1 MRRINLFRNPT
12 SKSQLFLISSS
23 ATALVSSACT
33 SSVASLCFAPSFS
46 SMRAPPTSYAR
57 FESSESEK
65 STTLLEEMTSTVST
79 EAAASNAF
87 QMRYMIYGKNGKVEE
102 RRKNIK
108 PPSDTKVKRDH
119 VLVRVHAAGLN
130 PVDAK
135 YVIGDKLPFD
145 TSSFVKGYTIGF
157 EFSGVV
163 VAIDGNEQF
172 YKVGDEVFGSMP
184 PLHGTLSEYIMA
196 PKNQIN
202 HKPNSLSFIEAAGL
216 PLVGLTAYQA
226 LHPYVGVQQAEEEA
240 EETEQQRHAEQQPKI
255 KQKKSLLVIGGAG
268 GTGHVAIQVAK
279 CLGGYDPIVA
289 VCSPRSF
296 DFCKALGA
304 THVVDYT
311 NNEVGIVDQIQRALR
326 AAGNGRNHDS
336 TSDTPCG
343 LDLPSMV
350 DVVFDCVTSAD
361 ERDTK
366 PYNYPRLLKNMTTTR
381 YIRLGGKTKD
391 WFYAGCE
398 RFLGDNTIFGKEKLF
413 WIKFPHSSQQLKQ
426 LQEWCDCDNTQNS
439 VEDANKLTV
448 HVSKVIQFNPDAV
461 QHAMDDIMSR
471 RVQGK
476 LVVKIYEDDD
486 GTNGADSG

>member
-1 MRRINLFRNPT
+1 MRRINLFRSPT

-33 SSVASLCFAPSFS
+33 SRIASLWLAPSFS
-46 SMRAPPTSYAR
+46 SIRAPSTSYAR

-87 QMRYMIYGKNGKVEE
+87 QIRYMIYGKNGKVEE

-202 HKPNSLSFIEAAGL
+202 HKPHSLRFIEAAGL

-226 LHPYVGVQQAEEEA
+226 TWAHSVVGQWL
-240 EETEQQRHAEQQPKI
+240 
-255 KQKKSLLVIGGAG
+255 KSL
-268 GTGHVAIQVAK
+268 
-279 CLGGYDPIVA
+279 DPNTSLPVQTT
-289 VCSPRSF
+289 SPEVSSRWRACKTALTEGCTPRARF
-296 DFCKALGA
+296 RHCKA
-304 THVVDYT
+304 
-311 NNEVGIVDQIQRALR
+311 
-326 AAGNGRNHDS
+326 
-336 TSDTPCG
+336 
-343 LDLPSMV
+343 MV
-350 DVVFDCVTSAD
+350 
-361 ERDTK
+361 
-366 PYNYPRLLKNMTTTR
+366 
-381 YIRLGGKTKD
+381 
-391 WFYAGCE
+391 
-398 RFLGDNTIFGKEKLF
+398 
-413 WIKFPHSSQQLKQ
+413 
-426 LQEWCDCDNTQNS
+426 
-439 VEDANKLTV
+439 
-448 HVSKVIQFNPDAV
+448 
-461 QHAMDDIMSR
+461 
-471 RVQGK
+471 
-476 LVVKIYEDDD
+476 
-486 GTNGADSG
+486 